1 MHQKLND
8 SNEDSLS
15 DHKGTKSVLKE
26 KSKRPERRVA

>member
-8 SNEDSLS
+8 SDKDSLS
-15 DHKGTKSVLKE
+15 DHKGTKGVLLE